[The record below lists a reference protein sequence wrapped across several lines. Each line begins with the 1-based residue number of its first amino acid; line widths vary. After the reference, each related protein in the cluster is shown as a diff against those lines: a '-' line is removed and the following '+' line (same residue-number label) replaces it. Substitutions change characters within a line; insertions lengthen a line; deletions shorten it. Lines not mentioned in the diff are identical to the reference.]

1 MKKALMI
8 KVPLLKE
15 LDVLAR
21 IKKLGMHHQVPLK
34 PSLITVIATIGY
46 QGHQTSISS
55 VDYSP
60 AIIFWEVKMI
70 KLSKSKIDIS
80 LRSQMTK
87 A

>member
-46 QGHQTSISS
+46 QGHQTSISH
-55 VDYSP
+55 VDYSS
-60 AIIFWEVKMI
+60 AIIV
-70 KLSKSKIDIS
+70 
-80 LRSQMTK
+80 LRSK
-87 A
+87 NEKVVKK